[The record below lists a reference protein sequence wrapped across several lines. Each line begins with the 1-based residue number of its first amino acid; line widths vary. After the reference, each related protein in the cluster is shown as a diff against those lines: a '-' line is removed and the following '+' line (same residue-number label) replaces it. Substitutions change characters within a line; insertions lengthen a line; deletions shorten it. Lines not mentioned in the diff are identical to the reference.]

1 MNKIIATAAI
11 VGTAILSPI
20 VGMGIG
26 QTREAILGLAPDEA
40 VLQLADKIDQSSVK
54 VDESSALVSSVQ
66 AKITEQEGQLA
77 EYQEKL
83 IEQELTFS
91 DSLAKL
97 RNDTVSKDE
106 LSSKNFIQNGVVDED
121 EEEKQAEMRK
131 KLLKEY
137 ERVKSQGGY

>member
-54 VDESSALVSSVQ
+54 VDESSALVSSLQ

-77 EYQEKL
+77 EYQ
-83 IEQELTFS
+83 
-91 DSLAKL
+91 
-97 RNDTVSKDE
+97 
-106 LSSKNFIQNGVVDED
+106 
-121 EEEKQAEMRK
+121 
-131 KLLKEY
+131 
-137 ERVKSQGGY
+137 

>member
-54 VDESSALVSSVQ
+54 VDESSALVSSLQ